1 MRNNSLRALR
11 VGIVLAAMMLLP
23 AGLAVAQAPAARG
36 SSPLG
41 ICEREG
47 IAVVGIKPIRVG
59 KAVRAPKKLRD
70 VRPKYPEVA
79 QATRG
84 TGNWMGEVLLDTHG
98 KVAHLWTVREIR
110 FMPPFPEFNKAIVD
124 AIRQWEFEPLL
135 VKSAPTPV
143 CMTVTVTVD
152 WQ

>member
-1 MRNNSLRALR
+1 MSVGLLLGIAL
-11 VGIVLAAMMLLP
+11 GSMMLLP
-23 AGLAVAQAPAARG
+23 AGLAVAQPPVARS
-36 SSPLG
+36 SSPVG

-47 IAVVGIKPIRVG
+47 TAVVGIKPTRVG

-70 VRPKYPEVA
+70 VRPKYPEVP
-79 QATRG
+79 QGTRG
-84 TGNWMGEVLLDTHG
+84 IGNWMGEALVDTHG

-110 FMPPFPEFNKAIVD
+110 FMPPFQEFNTAIVD
-124 AIRQWEFEPLL
+124 AIRQWEFEPLI